1 VLLEESSEIAEFT
14 GLGLQD
20 VREVVGAG
28 GVIGTTLCL
37 HGLLDALTQLEQ
49 LLLIALALSPH
60 LIKLCL
66 E

>member
-1 VLLEESSEIAEFT
+1 MLLEESSEIAEFT

-20 VREVVGAG
+20 VREVIGAG
-28 GVIGTTLCL
+28 GVIRTALCL
-37 HGLLDALTQLEQ
+37 HGLLDALSQLEQ

-66 E
+66 D